1 MRPSDFIAKKVRDIP
16 PSGIRKFFD
25 IASEMKDA
33 ISLGVGEPDFVTPWN
48 IREAA
53 IYSIEKGETHYTSNS
68 GKQELRELAAEY
80 FYGRFGLD
88 YTPAQILVTMGA
100 SEAIDMACRTVLE
113 PGEEVLLP
121 EPSYVA
127 YSPSVALAGGVAVG
141 IETKAEDCFKLKPEA
156 IEAAVTEKTKALVLT
171 YPNNPTG
178 AIMTREDL
186 MALVPVIEKHN
197 LLVLSDEIYAELTYG
212 EKHTSI
218 ASLPGMKDRT
228 ILIHGFSKAFAMTG
242 WRLGLVAAHPE
253 LLQEMLKIHQYS
265 ALCAPVMSQ
274 AAGIEALRAGL
285 ADGFE
290 SVENMKRQY
299 NRRRRL
305 LVKELNRM
313 GLSCFEPLGAFYVF
327 PCIQST
333 GLSSEDFCHKLLM
346 EKKVA
351 AVPGGAFGRCGEG
364 FIRCSYAASME
375 NIEEALKR
383 IEAFIQERR

>member
-1 MRPSDFIAKKVRDIP
+1 MRASDFVAKKVRDIP

-53 IYSIEKGETHYTSNS
+53 IYSVEKGETHYTSNS
-68 GKQELRELAAEY
+68 GKQELRELAAQY
-80 FYGRFGLD
+80 LRTRFD
-88 YTPAQILVTMGA
+88 ATYAPEQILVSMGA
-100 SEAIDMACRTVLE
+100 SEAIDLACRTILE

-127 YSPSVALAGGVAVG
+127 YSPSVALADGVAVG

-156 IEAAVTEKTKALVLT
+156 IERAVTKKTKALVLT

-178 AIMTREDL
+178 AVMTREDL
-186 MALVPVIEKHN
+186 MALVPVIEKYN
-197 LLVLSDEIYAELTYG
+197 LVVISDEIYAELTYEG
-212 EKHTSI
+212 KHTSI
-218 ASLPGMKDRT
+218 ASLPGMQDRT

-242 WRLGLVAAHPE
+242 WRLGLVAAH
-253 LLQEMLKIHQYS
+253 QDIIRQMVKIHQYS
-265 ALCAPVMSQ
+265 ALCAPIMSQ
-274 AAGIEALRAGL
+274 AAGIEALKAGF

-305 LVKELNRM
+305 MVQELNRM

-327 PCIQST
+327 PCIRST
-333 GLSSEDFCHKLLM
+333 GLTSEEFCHKLLM
-346 EKKVA
+346 SKKVA
-351 AVPGGAFGRCGEG
+351 AVPGGAFGPCGEG
-364 FIRCSYAASME
+364 FIRCAYAASMD
-375 NIEEALKR
+375 NIMEALR
-383 IEAFIQERR
+383 RTEAFLQEL